1 MIHDT
6 AVIDPEARLGRNV
19 RVGAYAVIGAGVT
32 LGDGCEVGPHA
43 VLEGPAT
50 LGPGN
55 RLAAHAVLGL
65 PPQDTGYAGEPT
77 RLEIGARNV
86 FREFVTVHRGTP
98 KDRGVTRIGD
108 DNLFMAYTH
117 LGHDGDLGSRV
128 TIANGSQLAGHVHVG
143 DQAYISAVCGVHQ
156 FVRIGRNAMLGGG
169 AVVTQDVAPYV
180 TVAGNRARL
189 HGLNS
194 RGLRR
199 AGLSLAAQ
207 QAIRGA
213 YRLLFREGLRL
224 EEALARIEADPAL
237 DLPEIAELVTFVRQ
251 SRRGLIR

>member
-6 AVIDPEARLGRNV
+6 AVIDPDAHLGRDV
-19 RVGAYAVIGAGVT
+19 RVGAYAVIGAGVSV
-32 LGDGCEVGPHA
+32 GEGCEIGPHA
-43 VLEGPAT
+43 VIEGPT
-50 LGPGN
+50 RLGPGN
-55 RLAAHAVLGL
+55 RIAAHAVLGL

-77 RLEIGARNV
+77 TLEVGARNT
-86 FREFVTVHRGTP
+86 FREFVTLHRGTP
-98 KDRGVTRIGD
+98 KDRGVTRVGD

-128 TIANGSQLAGHVHVG
+128 TIANGSQLAGHVQVG

-189 HGLNS
+189 HGLNT

-199 AGLSLAAQ
+199 AGLSAEAQ
-207 QAIRGA
+207 QAIRRA
-213 YRLLFREGLRL
+213 YRLLFRSGLRL
-224 EEALARIEADPAL
+224 EEAIARIEEAPAMN
-237 DLPEIAELVTFVRQ
+237 LPEIAELLAFVRN
-251 SRRGLIR
+251 SHRGLIR

>member
-6 AVIDPEARLGRNV
+6 AVIDPDARLGRDV
-19 RVGAYAVIGAGVT
+19 RIGAYAVIGTGVT
-32 LGDGCEVGPHA
+32 LGDGCEVGAHA
-43 VLEGPAT
+43 VIEGPT
-50 LGPGN
+50 RLGAGN
-55 RLAAHAVLGL
+55 RLAAHVVLGL

-77 RLEIGARNV
+77 TLEIGARNT

-108 DNLFMAYTH
+108 DNLLMAYTH

-199 AGLSLAAQ
+199 AGLSSEVQ
-207 QAIRGA
+207 HAIRRA
-213 YRLLFREGLRL
+213 YRLLFRSGLRL
-224 EEALARIEADPAL
+224 EAATARIAEDPAL
-237 DLPEIAELVTFVRQ
+237 AYPEIEALLEFIRH